1 MIDLIRLSLSDWL
14 GLPHETGTPEEHL
27 DLAMRWLCRAQD
39 AAQGGG
45 VARGYTLKYQSTY
58 KKSGWLPPYPE
69 TTGYIIETF
78 YDFAARAGQASYRD
92 RAQRMAKWE
101 SEVQMESGA
110 VQGAVL
116 GFEQT
121 PAIFNTG
128 QVCFGWARAYEET
141 KDETFLRSAQ
151 RAGDFLVHAL
161 DEDGAWRRHG
171 SQYARSGV
179 NVYDTRTAYG
189 LARAWQVTKDA
200 AHRDGASRNLAFAIT
215 RLRPNGWIEECCLT
229 DNDHPLLHTLA
240 YAAEGWIG
248 GGAIL
253 EDSRFLEAGK
263 RVADALL
270 AKQRPDGGLAGRFD
284 PSWNEAASWSC
295 LTGDAQT
302 SICWWR
308 LFEITGEERYRE
320 AGRALNRY
328 LMRTQRREDPNPA
341 VVGAI
346 KGSHPLW
353 GGYGPFEYLNWAA
366 KFFADALLLETRLD
380 KKS

>member
-1 MIDLIRLSLSDWL
+1 MIDLVRLSVSDWL

-27 DLAMRWLCRAQD
+27 DAAMRWLCRAQD
-39 AAQGGG
+39 AARGGG

-58 KKSGWLPPYPE
+58 NKSGWLPPYPE

-78 YDFAARAGQASYRD
+78 YDYAARTGQAAYRD
-92 RAQRMAKWE
+92 RAARMARWE

-121 PAIFNTG
+121 PAVFNTG
-128 QVCFGWARAYEET
+128 QVCFGWSRAYEET
-141 KDETFLRSAQ
+141 RDETFRQSAQ

-189 LARAWQVTKDA
+189 LARAWQVTGDA
-200 AHRDGASRNLAFAIT
+200 AQRDAASRNLAFALS
-215 RLRPNGWIEECCLT
+215 RLQPNGWIAECCLT

-253 EDSRFLEAGK
+253 QDERFIEAGK
-263 RVADALL
+263 RVADALI

-284 PSWNEAASWSC
+284 AQWNEAASWSC

-302 SICWWR
+302 SVCWWR
-308 LFEITGEERYRE
+308 LFEITGEERYRT
-320 AGRALNRY
+320 AGRAVNRY

-341 VVGAI
+341 VAGAI

-380 KKS
+380 TKR